1 MRSQEP
7 IAQRSDR
14 KRSEYK
20 ALQATA
26 KALGRTLMLGRRAD
40 DARIYYV
47 VRYQEQAH
55 HFTHLHD
62 VLGHLNAL
70 EGMSHG

>member
-1 MRSQEP
+1 MRAAELRPSP
-7 IAQRSDR
+7 SDRHRSD
-14 KRSEYK
+14 YK

-26 KALGRTLMLGRRAD
+26 KALGRTLLLGRRAD
-40 DARIYYV
+40 DGRIYYV
-47 VRYQEQAH
+47 VSHQAQAY

-70 EGMSHG
+70 EGAS